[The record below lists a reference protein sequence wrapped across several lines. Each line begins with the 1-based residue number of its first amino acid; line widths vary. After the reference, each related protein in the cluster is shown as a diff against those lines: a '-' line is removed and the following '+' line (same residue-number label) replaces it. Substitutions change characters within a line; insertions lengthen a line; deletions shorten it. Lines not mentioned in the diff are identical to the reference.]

1 MRTSVSTFESTLF
14 ALLVCAFV
22 FAAAIGNSQAP
33 STVSPAVSRSKLTTP
48 RIKPLEEKE
57 MSPAQREFFKSG
69 ASTSNNIKTCLY
81 NLEMCRRYA
90 PFLSYFV
97 DTSALSL
104 RDKEVLVL
112 RTAWLCKADFI
123 WNAHVRRARTAGL
136 TDADISAIVEGS
148 QSRKLGNRETV
159 LIRAVDELHASQ
171 FITDATWKSLA
182 AMYETPQLLETVFIV
197 GQYHLLAMYQKSVGI
212 PITGEV
218 IELPNA
224 R

>member
-1 MRTSVSTFESTLF
+1 MRTPVSTFESLLF
-14 ALLVCAFV
+14 AFLVCAFV

-33 STVSPAVSRSKLTTP
+33 STVPRGVSTGRLTTP
-48 RIKPLEEKE
+48 RIQPLEEQE

-69 ASTSNNIKTCLY
+69 VSTSNNIKTCLY

-123 WNAHVRRARTAGL
+123 WNAHVRRGKKAGL
-136 TDADISAIVEGS
+136 SDTEISAIVEGS
-148 QSRKLGNRETV
+148 QSKKLGSREST
-159 LIRAVDELHASQ
+159 LIRAVDELHSAQ
-171 FITDATWKSLA
+171 FITDGTWKSLEA
-182 AMYETPQLLETVFIV
+182 IYDKPQLLETVFIV

-212 PITGEV
+212 PIVGEV
-218 IELPNA
+218 IPLPKA
-224 R
+224 H